1 MAKPRACTIAFVGVD
16 GSGKS
21 TVMARLAA
29 WLRDNDVAVHEVK
42 VRSGRSGLDRQ
53 ATEQGHDGLRDV
65 VGADTALMML
75 AAVTWQSVRDT
86 KPLRR
91 DPDCVL
97 LLDRSTHCVLALGSL
112 DAPDAVPLA
121 ARLFEPLPRP
131 DVVVHV
137 RVDAEVAVERLSARG
152 GTPQTSAFL
161 AAFDRAYRALPDA
174 ADFLEV
180 DGNRSPDEV
189 FEAVRA
195 ALMARLGDRI
205 MPTPRAP
212 GAGTGAQPTRSSAS
226 RRRR

>member
-21 TVMARLAA
+21 TVMARLGA
-29 WLRDNDVAVHEVK
+29 WLRENDVAVHEVK

-53 ATEQGHDGLRDV
+53 ATEQGHDGLGDL
-65 VGADTALMML
+65 VGPDTALMML

-91 DPDCVL
+91 DPSNVL

-112 DAPDAVPLA
+112 EAPGTVPLA
-121 ARLFEPLPRP
+121 ARLFEPLPRA

-137 RVDAEVAVERLSARG
+137 RVDPDVAVHRLAVRG
-152 GTPQTSAFL
+152 GTPQTPAFL

-174 ADFLEV
+174 AEFVEV

-189 FEAVRA
+189 FEEVRA
-195 ALMARLGDRI
+195 VLVARLGDRL
-205 MPTPRAP
+205 MPGRHAP
-212 GAGTGAQPTRSSAS
+212 GARTGAPPAR
-226 RRRR
+226 